1 MERIARVHTDRDT
14 LASAIL
20 DNAPSCFNGRR
31 PPPSPYTQ
39 TPTET
44 EFGRVLRL
52 AMQAMKKRYS
62 YKLTLTPSSTPSSTT
77 ISFGPFSP
85 ASINVQGAFVLTT
98 SEHGTCSLS
107 MTARIITES
116 AGNMARSASSINDTP
131 SGLTQISSKDA
142 HLLLDDLLS
151 LVAALFR
158 IYERCDKIDEAV
170 HEALVKRI
178 RADESAPSEA
188 EGALVD
194 KSVRFED
201 RKWSRIKGTVMDPVE

>member
-1 MERIARVHTDRDT
+1 
-14 LASAIL
+14 
-20 DNAPSCFNGRR
+20 
-31 PPPSPYTQ
+31 
-39 TPTET
+39 
-44 EFGRVLRL
+44 
-52 AMQAMKKRYS
+52 
-62 YKLTLTPSSTPSSTT
+62 
-77 ISFGPFSP
+77 
-85 ASINVQGAFVLTT
+85 
-98 SEHGTCSLS
+98 

-201 RKWSRIKGTVMDPVE
+201 RKWSRIKGTLMDPVE